1 MDPASVVGLVGAV
14 LGIADV
20 VAKSVRTLLDM
31 QSKFMTADVRVST
44 LIGQLSTL
52 KAALGHIADMMS
64 EEMSAAQYGQFF
76 SDLDTALQGCEA
88 MITALDTRLSALER
102 NVDRLSISAKVQ
114 TIWDDSTLNE
124 YLGILNNQIQALNLL
139 LTALQCRS
147 MMEQNNLL
155 REGSTRKVFKQVR
168 DDTSSLLWLR
178 DADSLASYRTASTQD
193 MTTVDVEFAFDREV
207 CSSKVYRSAIRSNM
221 MVAIQTGR
229 NMFKSGRPGSR
240 LRMSRNFSIH
250 SEKLLEETESSS
262 SSILTAKP
270 TVAPQ
275 AAASGVVGIRDVQ
288 PDIMHSITDSETRKR
303 ARAVAQLE
311 IPPKQAPGNSINI
324 MVSGIYESGRTT
336 LIKSFA
342 AALDLYDL
350 DARAGFR
357 SIIKANMADMILNLM
372 PELDKNYSFT
382 KYHFGSENV
391 TCIDSGLRDGA
402 LERARDQTIHN
413 SMQFVYNGSAE

>member
-139 LTALQCRS
+139 LTALQWYVLGKW
-147 MMEQNNLL
+147 NWPN
-155 REGSTRKVFKQVR
+155 
-168 DDTSSLLWLR
+168 
-178 DADSLASYRTASTQD
+178 
-193 MTTVDVEFAFDREV
+193 
-207 CSSKVYRSAIRSNM
+207 
-221 MVAIQTGR
+221 
-229 NMFKSGRPGSR
+229 
-240 LRMSRNFSIH
+240 
-250 SEKLLEETESSS
+250 
-262 SSILTAKP
+262 
-270 TVAPQ
+270 
-275 AAASGVVGIRDVQ
+275 
-288 PDIMHSITDSETRKR
+288 
-303 ARAVAQLE
+303 
-311 IPPKQAPGNSINI
+311 
-324 MVSGIYESGRTT
+324 
-336 LIKSFA
+336 
-342 AALDLYDL
+342 
-350 DARAGFR
+350 
-357 SIIKANMADMILNLM
+357 
-372 PELDKNYSFT
+372 
-382 KYHFGSENV
+382 
-391 TCIDSGLRDGA
+391 
-402 LERARDQTIHN
+402 
-413 SMQFVYNGSAE
+413 